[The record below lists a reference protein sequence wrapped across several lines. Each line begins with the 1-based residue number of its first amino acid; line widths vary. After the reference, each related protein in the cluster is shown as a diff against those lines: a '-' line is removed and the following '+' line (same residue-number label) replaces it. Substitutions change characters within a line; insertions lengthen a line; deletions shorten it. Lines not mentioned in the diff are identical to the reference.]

1 MPRTGV
7 TSETKVQQHSSH
19 IAIESLA
26 KLSDP
31 MVVSAGRQLDAANED
46 IHQSFGKNMVESQQM
61 PRAPPQIDIAPERIP
76 A

>member
-19 IAIESLA
+19 IAVESLA
-26 KLSDP
+26 KLTDP
-31 MVVSAGRQLDAANED
+31 MVVSAGRQLDEANED
-46 IHQSFGKNMVESQQM
+46 IHQSFGKNMDSQQM